1 MKITESRIRRIIRE
15 EARRALREGLDPS
28 EIKDEVDKIMAAGG
42 DDDLLADASHILD
55 RLDGY
60 TEDMFDF
67 EMQASK
73 LGIER
78 GSGLVDTISF
88 DLGGSSM
95 IATDDL
101 RSVLQGIIKAGS
113 SDETGYD
120 RASDLDADELED
132 FYEQPSTRR

>member
-1 MKITESRIRRIIRE
+1 MRINESTIRRIIRE

-28 EIKDEVDKIMAAGG
+28 EIKDEVDKIMAVGG

-67 EMQASK
+67 GMQASK

-78 GSGLVDTISF
+78 GGGLVDTISF

-101 RSVLQGIIKAGS
+101 RSVLQGLIEAGS

-132 FYEQPSTRR
+132 FYGLPSTRR